1 MVEPPGSSEHRW
13 SAAAD
18 GGHDGGVARRRGSA
32 KMRRRKSHPFEL
44 SGFLAAE
51 QVQIAAGNHSEAVPH
66 KPYGRVAKGRGFPW
80 L

>member
-1 MVEPPGSSEHRW
+1 
-13 SAAAD
+13 
-18 GGHDGGVARRRGSA
+18 
-32 KMRRRKSHPFEL
+32 MRRRKSHPFEL